1 MASLRKKYQ
10 GLVVDN
16 SREPVATAPTEELAK
31 PPEPVADAPQ
41 PAEVIA
47 KTESNPVE
55 DAAKS
60 ELLKRVREAER
71 AAEFAQQQ
79 AQQQPPQEQF
89 AEPEPET
96 PPDHSRGQAPM
107 EDPREQFEQSL
118 AHLPQRVRNWYR
130 VDPQYLEER
139 AAQVQY
145 AHHVIRR
152 ELGEE
157 FTEPYYDRMDHA
169 LGVRNVAPQPD
180 LSQPERPRPSAPSDH
195 SRGQA
200 VRPRY
205 NGAPVSAPPSR
216 ETASMS
222 TGRAVNERTPL
233 TREELEIARASR
245 ISPEEYQK
253 QKQKML
259 RLKAAGVIQDGGG

>member
-71 AAEFAQQQ
+71 AAELAAQQRQ
-79 AQQQPPQEQF
+79 TQQQPPQERF
-89 AEPEPET
+89 EEPET
-96 PPDHSRGQAPM
+96 PQM
-107 EDPREQFEQSL
+107 EDPRDQFEAVIQQ
-118 AHLPQRVRNWYR
+118 LPARAQAWYR
-130 VDPQYLEER
+130 QDPQLLLNPKR
-139 AAQVQY
+139 AAQVAY
-145 AHHVIRR
+145 VHHLAM
-152 ELGEE
+152 EETGEE
-157 FTEPYYDRMDHA
+157 GTDAYFDKMESLLG

-180 LSQPERPRPSAPSDH
+180 LSQPERPRPFAP
-195 SRGQA
+195 

-205 NGAPVSAPPSR
+205 NAAPVSAPPTR
-216 ETASMS
+216 EVPSLS
-222 TGRAVNERTPL
+222 SGRTMNERTPL

-259 RLKAAGVIQDGGG
+259 RLKAAGVIQDGG

>member
-31 PPEPVADAPQ
+31 PPEPIADTPLI
-41 PAEVIA
+41 PEEV
-47 KTESNPVE
+47 KTESPTE
-55 DAAKS
+55 EAARKAI
-60 ELLKRVREAER
+60 LARVKEAER
-71 AAEFAQQQ
+71 AAEFAAQRQ
-79 AQQQPPQEQF
+79 AQQQPPQERF

-96 PPDHSRGQAPM
+96 PQM

-118 AHLPQRVRNWYR
+118 AHLPERVRSWYR

-180 LSQPERPRPSAPSDH
+180 LSQPERPRPSAP
-195 SRGQA
+195 

-205 NGAPVSAPPSR
+205 NAAPVSAPPSR
-216 ETASMS
+216 ETA
-222 TGRAVNERTPL
+222 
-233 TREELEIARASR
+233 
-245 ISPEEYQK
+245 
-253 QKQKML
+253 
-259 RLKAAGVIQDGGG
+259 

>member
-71 AAEFAQQQ
+71 AAEFAAQQRQ
-79 AQQQPPQEQF
+79 AQQQPPQQQF

-96 PPDHSRGQAPM
+96 PQM
-107 EDPREQFEQSL
+107 EDPLEQFEAVIQ
-118 AHLPQRVRNWYR
+118 HLPDRAKAWFRK
-130 VDPQYLEER
+130 DPALLFNPER
-139 AAQVQY
+139 AAQLAYV
-145 AHHVIRR
+145 HHVAAR
-152 ELGEE
+152 ETGGENSDE
-157 FTEPYYDRMDHA
+157 YFDRVESMMG
-169 LGVRNVAPQPD
+169 LRNVSVSPELP
-180 LSQPERPRPSAPSDH
+180 QPERPRPSAP
-195 SRGQA
+195 

-205 NGAPVSAPPSR
+205 NGAPVSAPPTR
-216 ETASMS
+216 EAPSLS
-222 TGRAVNERTPL
+222 SGRTMNERTPL
-233 TREELEIARASR
+233 TREELEVARASR

-259 RLKAAGVIQDGGG
+259 RLKAAGVIQDGG

>member
-47 KTESNPVE
+47 ETESNPVE

-71 AAEFAQQQ
+71 AAEFAQQRQ

-96 PPDHSRGQAPM
+96 PQT
-107 EDPREQFEQSL
+107 DPREQFE
-118 AHLPQRVRNWYR
+118 A
-130 VDPQYLEER
+130 
-139 AAQVQY
+139 
-145 AHHVIRR
+145 
-152 ELGEE
+152 
-157 FTEPYYDRMDHA
+157 
-169 LGVRNVAPQPD
+169 
-180 LSQPERPRPSAPSDH
+180 
-195 SRGQA
+195 
-200 VRPRY
+200 
-205 NGAPVSAPPSR
+205 
-216 ETASMS
+216 
-222 TGRAVNERTPL
+222 
-233 TREELEIARASR
+233 
-245 ISPEEYQK
+245 
-253 QKQKML
+253 
-259 RLKAAGVIQDGGG
+259 VIQQLPP

>member
-41 PAEVIA
+41 PAEVMA

-71 AAEFAQQQ
+71 AAEFAAQRQT
-79 AQQQPPQEQF
+79 QQQPPQEQF

-96 PPDHSRGQAPM
+96 PQM
-107 EDPREQFEQSL
+107 DPREQFEAVIQ
-118 AHLPQRVRNWYR
+118 HLPERAKGWYR
-130 VDPQYLEER
+130 QDPELLFNPER
-139 AAQVQY
+139 AAQLAYV
-145 AHHVIRR
+145 HHVAAR
-152 ELGEE
+152 ETGGEGSDE
-157 FTEPYYDRMDHA
+157 YFDRVECMMG
-169 LGVRNVAPQPD
+169 LRNVSVSPEIP
-180 LSQPERPRPSAPSDH
+180 QPERQRPSAP
-195 SRGQA
+195 

-205 NGAPVSAPPSR
+205 NGAPVSAPPTR
-216 ETASMS
+216 EVPSLS
-222 TGRAVNERTPL
+222 SGRTMNERTPL
-233 TREELEIARASR
+233 TRDEREIARVSR
-245 ISPEEYQK
+245 MTDQEYQQ
-253 QKQKML
+253 QKERIRQM
-259 RLKAAGVIQDGGG
+259 RASGEMDA

>member
-16 SREPVATAPTEELAK
+16 SKEPVTTAPVTELAK

-47 KTESNPVE
+47 NTESNPVE

-71 AAEFAQQQ
+71 AAEFAQQRQ
-79 AQQQPPQEQF
+79 AQQQSPQQKV
-89 AEPEPET
+89 AEPDPET
-96 PPDHSRGQAPM
+96 PQM

-118 AHLPQRVRNWYR
+118 AHLPERVRSWYR
-130 VDPQYLEER
+130 VDPQYLDER

-145 AHHVIRR
+145 APHFIRR

-157 FTEPYYDRMDHA
+157 FTEPYYD
-169 LGVRNVAPQPD
+169 
-180 LSQPERPRPSAPSDH
+180 
-195 SRGQA
+195 
-200 VRPRY
+200 
-205 NGAPVSAPPSR
+205 
-216 ETASMS
+216 
-222 TGRAVNERTPL
+222 
-233 TREELEIARASR
+233 
-245 ISPEEYQK
+245 
-253 QKQKML
+253 
-259 RLKAAGVIQDGGG
+259 